1 MSQHPNGTALPTAV
15 PSISGATL
23 PDGLGRLLAQAEGQR
38 ARALPPLEKW
48 NPAYCGEMDLRITAS
63 GEWFHEG
70 SKMTRQKLVDLFA
83 TVLWRE
89 QTETADGIQDR
100 YFLKTP
106 VEKIGIQVED
116 VPLLVIDV
124 EQVESDG
131 QVWIQCTTKTGDV
144 VFADAEHPI
153 FMRQFFSGQLLD
165 GQEQGEWRPYI
176 RVRRNLE
183 ALIHRNAFYHL
194 LGWAVLDESGDVPVM
209 HLRSGDQQFSLGGL
223 A

>member
-1 MSQHPNGTALPTAV
+1 MSQHSNGNQSP
-15 PSISGATL
+15 ATL
-23 PDGLGRLLAQAEGQR
+23 PDGLGKLLLQAEGQR

-48 NPAYCGEMDLRITAS
+48 HPDYCGEMDLKIAAN
-63 GEWFHEG
+63 GDWWHEG
-70 SKMTRQKLVDLFA
+70 ARMTRQKLVDLFA

-89 QTETADGIQDR
+89 PLDGIDR

-116 VPLLVIDV
+116 VPLLVTEVD
-124 EQVESDG
+124 QVEADG
-131 QVWIQCTTKTGDV
+131 QTWIQCTTKTGDV

-153 FMRQFFSGQLLD
+153 FMRAY
-165 GQEQGEWRPYI
+165 QGEYRPYI

-194 LGWAVLDESGDVPVM
+194 FGWAKIDDSGTQSIM
-209 HLRSGDQQFSLGGL
+209 RLSSGDQQFELGQL
-223 A
+223 D

>member
-1 MSQHPNGTALPTAV
+1 MSQHSNGNRSP
-15 PSISGATL
+15 ATL
-23 PDGLGRLLAQAEGQR
+23 PDGLGQLLAQAESQR

-48 NPAYCGEMDLRITAS
+48 NPAYCGEMDLKIAAN
-63 GEWFHEG
+63 GEWWHEG
-70 SKMTRQKLVDLFA
+70 TRMTRQKLVDLFA

-89 QTETADGIQDR
+89 PLDGQDH

-106 VEKIGIQVED
+106 VEKIGIDVED

-124 EQVESDG
+124 AQVESDG
-131 QVWIQCTTKTGDV
+131 QLWIQCTTKTGDV

-153 FMRQFFSGQLLD
+153 FMRAYQGQ
-165 GQEQGEWRPYI
+165 WRPYI

-194 LGWAVLDESGDVPVM
+194 VGWALWVETARGSVLRL
-209 HLRSGDQQFSLGGL
+209 HSGDQCFELGQL
-223 A
+223 D